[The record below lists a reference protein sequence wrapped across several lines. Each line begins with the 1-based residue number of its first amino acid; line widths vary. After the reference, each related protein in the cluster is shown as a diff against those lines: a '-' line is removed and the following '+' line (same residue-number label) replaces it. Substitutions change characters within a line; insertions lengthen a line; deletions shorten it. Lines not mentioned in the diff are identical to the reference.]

1 MLAST
6 AGPGPVRAG
15 PRSMEAVAGPA
26 RCHHHHLGAAELG
39 GASWGRCPQS
49 HWLRGHC
56 QHVLA
61 CQRRVFPLPHAVLT
75 LWSLVPAC
83 QLTQDGFIDA
93 WREKEEEGELFTFW
107 GAVLCSRHCASSE
120 GPAAMAKKCT
130 VPTLNEFI

>member
-26 RCHHHHLGAAELG
+26 SCHHHHLGAAELG

-49 HWLRGHC
+49 YWLQEHC

-61 CQRRVFPLPHAVLT
+61 CQRRVFPLPHAVPPPWFLD
-75 LWSLVPAC
+75 PAR
-83 QLTQDGFIDA
+83 QLTQGGFIDA
-93 WREKEEEGELFTFW
+93 WREEEEEGWLVTFW
-107 GAVLCSRHCASSE
+107 GAVLCSRHCAGSV
-120 GPAAMAKKCT
+120 GPAAMAKKRT
-130 VPTLNEFI
+130 VSALNEFI